1 MTESF
6 LNLKKE
12 GKKGVIDI
20 YGEIV
25 PESWRWEDEMSAMH
39 FKDQLEKF
47 SDVEEITVN
56 INSPGGAVF
65 EGVAIYNMLKR
76 HKAKVIVNIDGL
88 AASIASVIA
97 MAGDVVRI
105 PSNSMLMVH
114 NAMSMEF
121 GNAKDMRE
129 AADLLD
135 KITGTIRTTYL
146 DKTDKINEA
155 TLTALM
161 DAETWL
167 TADEAKHY
175 GLVDEVITSKELV
188 ACASK
193 ERLSKFSKTPDKF
206 MKMVET
212 PKNATALTSDFKE
225 LVRMVKNELEES
237 PDETEEVEETEEEE
251 KTELEKIVERL
262 DAIEKRL
269 DVLESDESSD
279 DEDKEE
285 KDDDAEVA
293 AQNKFK
299 NILF

>member
-1 MTESF
+1 MTKNF
-6 LNLKKE
+6 LNLKKDGE
-12 GKKGVIDI
+12 QGEINI
-20 YGEIV
+20 YGEVV
-25 PESWRWEDEMSAMH
+25 PESWRWDDEMSATH
-39 FKDQLEKF
+39 FKDQLDKF
-47 SDVEEITVN
+47 DGVKEITVN
-56 INSPGGAVF
+56 INSPGGSVY

-105 PSNSMLMVH
+105 PSNAMLMVH

-129 AADLLD
+129 TADLLD
-135 KITGTIRTTYL
+135 KITGSIRATYL
-146 DKTDKINEA
+146 EKTDKINEA

-193 ERLSKFSKTPDKF
+193 ERLGKFNKTPDKF
-206 MKMVET
+206 MKLVET
-212 PKNATALTSDFKE
+212 PKNAKALTSDFKE
-225 LVRMVKNELEES
+225 LVRMVKNELEET
-237 PDETEEVEETEEEE
+237 PGEEQENPGEEEE

-269 DVLESDESSD
+269 DDLESDESD
-279 DEDKEE
+279 DEEDT
-285 KDDDAEVA
+285 DDDAEVA
-293 AQNKFK
+293 AQNKLK